1 MDRRLALLLTL
12 KTVFIAL
19 GLWFASILTRGWFV
33 VTLKTTSIQPTSILK
48 KILSLNSLLNLDN
61 IIPSKRIS
69 LPPVRVELGIFHC
82 TLCTSGNCLHVP
94 LDKLPSPVSAL
105 LEKLPKLLELQITS
119 IVALSLC
126 VIGFLLLML
135 NCGSSSKVKAGGIV
149 LLLAAVSESIL
160 ILRMV
165 VATVQVALDTV
176 ESTLSLLN
184 LKVIEVEIQTPF
196 SVILAGIGLVFIILG
211 LICSRVLYSKLL
223 EPSTDGLKSSIPA
236 INLVIQ
242 EERF

>member
-12 KTVFIAL
+12 MTVFIAL
-19 GLWFASILTRGWFV
+19 GLWLASILTRGWFV

-48 KILSLNSLLNLDN
+48 
-61 IIPSKRIS
+61 IS

-82 TLCTSGNCLHVP
+82 TLCTSGNCLRVP
-94 LDKLPSPVSAL
+94 LDNLPSPVSAL
-105 LEKLPKLLELQITS
+105 VKKLPKLLELQITS
-119 IVALSLC
+119 SVALSLC

-149 LLLAAVSESIL
+149 VLLAALSESIL

-176 ESTLSLLN
+176 ESTLGLLN
-184 LKVIEVEIQTPF
+184 LKVIEVEVQTPF
-196 SVILAGIGLVFIILG
+196 SVILAGIGLVFVILG
-211 LICSRVLYSKLL
+211 LICSRILYSKLL